1 VTHWFWWKPWGAR
14 LDCHQLGNNEGYYYR
29 QVRRIGWCA
38 PRERQTADAICLI
51 LGSDDLQKEL
61 AENALSYMY
70 KGFDW
75 HIVSEKYTQIATFIV
90 IQDETIN
97 ESRHDKK

>member
-1 VTHWFWWKPWGAR
+1 VETMG
-14 LDCHQLGNNEGYYYR
+14 CGYASIATNQEAMR
-29 QVRRIGWCA
+29 DIITDTVRRIGWCA

-70 KGFDW
+70 EGLDW
-75 HIVSEKYTQIATFIV
+75 HIVSEKYTQIATSIV
-90 IQDETIN
+90 TQDETIN
-97 ESRHDKK
+97 EARHDKK

>member
-1 VTHWFWWKPWGAR
+1 M
-14 LDCHQLGNNEGYYYR
+14 
-29 QVRRIGWCA
+29 
-38 PRERQTADAICLI
+38 ADTNCLL

-70 KGFDW
+70 KDFDW
-75 HIVSEKYTQIATFIV
+75 HIISEKYTQIVTTFLIA
-90 IQDETIN
+90 QDEASN